1 MAATVESLRKAIGKK
16 KQSMAFAWLADLL
29 CDRGELDEAKE
40 CVTSGLEAFPDSVEG
55 HLVLSKILV
64 AKEEWDSAIQACE
77 FVLLRN
83 SCCLSALRRM
93 GDAYAAKGDA
103 QNSKHYYLLLRNLDP
118 LDPFW
123 TSENAP
129 NLFEETPTSES
140 AEPLSAAEATAADV
154 SLDELLKDQ
163 PLDLP
168 DEPLIEKSPETIAPQ
183 AAAPVESAPAP
194 AETTPAEKTAPQAS
208 ESSTDEDDPF
218 ASFATLASAED
229 ENDGEVSFNDLE
241 SSLNSAIAGFAPTN
255 TDKDVF
261 PAEEIEGN
269 DISTALSGI
278 FGSTEVSEPEPVAK
292 EEPAE
297 TLNIPPAEDKPQTL
311 SDAFDD
317 IFGEDELPEEFV
329 PSKAAE
335 KPAETSLDLSTEDLK
350 LDETSAPAENVAPIS
365 EEKSE
370 AKSKAEN
377 SADDVLNL
385 DEPASAQELDKS
397 VTNSFDSLFGSDLDD
412 LPTEDLKLDEASAPA
427 ENAAPISE
435 EKPEEKSEAKSEAEN
450 SADDVLNLDE
460 PASAQELN
468 KSVTNSFDSL
478 FGSDSDDFPTE
489 YLKFDETSAP
499 AENAVPIS
507 KEKPEE

>member
-335 KPAETSLDLSTEDLK
+335 KPAETSLDLPTEDLK

-435 EKPEEKSEAKSEAEN
+435 EKSEAKSKAEN

-460 PASAQELN
+460 PASAQELD
-468 KSVTNSFDSL
+468 KSVTNS
-478 FGSDSDDFPTE
+478 
-489 YLKFDETSAP
+489 
-499 AENAVPIS
+499 
-507 KEKPEE
+507 